1 MTKRLTL
8 DQFSAWL
15 VQQGPKLEQ
24 AGVRGMRKAGAF
36 LVGEV
41 VRQIDRAEPRPA
53 VDTGELRNSAN
64 LHPHPDGAIVSVDA
78 PHAAF
83 VEYGR
88 RPGRMPPP
96 QPIEDWVRRKSAGDL
111 TEAEIKSAAY
121 AIRRSIALNGIVP
134 RHYFRKAWDAST
146 GTMSTILV
154 LEIAKTGW
162 RPTSSATAKI
172 NAMLRAARRAG
183 GNR

>member
-1 MTKRLTL
+1 MTQRLTL

-15 VQQGPKLEQ
+15 AKQGPKLDQ
-24 AGVRGMRKAGAF
+24 AAVRGMRKAGAF
-36 LVGEV
+36 LVAET

-64 LHPHPDGAIVSVDA
+64 LTPHPDGAIVSVDA

-96 QPIEDWVRRKSAGDL
+96 QPIEDWLRRKSSGDM
-111 TEAEIKSAAY
+111 TDSEIKSAAY
-121 AIRRSIALNGIVP
+121 AIRLSIARNGIVP

-146 GTMSTILV
+146 STMSTIVV

-162 RPTSSATAKI
+162 RPTSSAAARL
-172 NAMLRAARRAG
+172 NSMMRAARRAG
-183 GNR
+183 GTR